1 MGPMEPIGAGEG
13 MESLSNTENTGPVPF
28 PGTANEDPRRE
39 KVRQA
44 LAKRRART
52 SERDHKAIKPE
63 TSPHQQQRQ
72 QHEQFQ
78 QGRREDPSNF
88 SPDEYNRGSAQ
99 PTTQAAQWKA
109 RQQAAKSAGGAQ
121 FVSAQEHYGR
131 VGGAKSHILR
141 QKHQQHLKAEQEI
154 LSPMGTTSKSSVARA
169 RRLARDD
176 VH

>member
-1 MGPMEPIGAGEG
+1 MPEPAEAQINWKCRL
-13 MESLSNTENTGPVPF
+13 ESW
-28 PGTANEDPRRE
+28 
-39 KVRQA
+39 
-44 LAKRRART
+44 RARRRGRVSDFARFGQWNT
-52 SERDHKAIKPE
+52 RLSIEGGFYQDQEIA
-63 TSPHQQQRQ
+63 Q

-131 VGGAKSHILR
+131 VGGEKSHILR
-141 QKHQQHLKAEQEI
+141 QKQQQHLKAEQEI